1 MIIYPVLIG
10 VFFLI
15 LIGTLI
21 RIVPEYERGVI
32 FRLGKLVGV
41 RGPGLVFI
49 IPFWIERM
57 VKVSVRDFVHDVTPQ
72 EVITLD
78 NVSVSVN
85 AVLRYRVT
93 EPDKAIVEVEEFNF
107 AIEQLAQTTLRSVL
121 GRAELDEI
129 LSEREKLNE
138 DMGKI
143 IAEHSEPW
151 GINVL
156 AMEVKDVE
164 LPEEMKRAMAKQAEA
179 ERERRA
185 KVIHAEGEKDAA
197 VNLAEAASIL
207 SKDPVGIQLRF
218 LQSLIEVAAEKN
230 STTIFPVPIDLFTPF
245 IKNLKDE

>member
-1 MIIYPVLIG
+1 MIIYPVLG

>member
-15 LIGTLI
+15 LVGTLM

-57 VKVSVRDFVHDVTPQ
+57 MRVSVRDFVHDVTPQ

-85 AVLRYRVT
+85 AVLRYRVM
-93 EPDKAIVEVEEFNF
+93 EPDLAIVEVEEFNF

-138 DMGKI
+138 DMQKI
-143 IAEHSEPW
+143 ITEHSEPW
-151 GINVL
+151 
-156 AMEVKDVE
+156 
-164 LPEEMKRAMAKQAEA
+164 
-179 ERERRA
+179 
-185 KVIHAEGEKDAA
+185 
-197 VNLAEAASIL
+197 
-207 SKDPVGIQLRF
+207 
-218 LQSLIEVAAEKN
+218 
-230 STTIFPVPIDLFTPF
+230 STGVRNQGRI
-245 IKNLKDE
+245 

>member
-32 FRLGKLVGV
+32 FRLGKLAGV

-57 VKVSVRDFVHDVTPQ
+57 VRVSVRDFVHDVTPQ

-85 AVLRYRVT
+85 AVLRYRV
-93 EPDKAIVEVEEFNF
+93 EKPDKAIVEVEEFNF

-121 GRAELDEI
+121 GRAELDDI

-138 DMGKI
+138 DMQKI
-143 IAEHSEPW
+143 IAEHSETW
-151 GINVL
+151 GINVR
-156 AMEVKDVE
+156 AMEIKDVE

-185 KVIHAEGEKDAA
+185 KVVHAEGEKEAA
-197 VNLAEAASIL
+197 ESLAEAASIL

-230 STTIFPVPIDLFTPF
+230 STTIFPVPIDLLTPF
-245 IKNLKDE
+245 LKNVKNE

>member
-1 MIIYPVLIG
+1 MIIIYPVLG
-10 VFFLI
+10 VFLLI

-57 VKVSVRDFVHDVTPQ
+57 TRVSVRDFVHDVTPQ

-85 AVLRYRVT
+85 AVLRYRVIK
-93 EPDKAIVEVEEFNF
+93 PDDAIVEVEEFNF

-138 DMGKI
+138 DMQKI
-143 IAEHSEPW
+143 ITEHSEPW
-151 GINVL
+151 GIKVQ

-245 IKNLKDE
+245 LKGMKNE